1 MSIKL
6 AVLFGGQ
13 SNEHPVS
20 LMSATSVLNNLD
32 KKYDLYM
39 VGITR
44 NGCWLHYT
52 GPFDDIETG
61 EWENNEDN
69 VEVLL
74 STNPEHHGFYELNS
88 GRYVYVHVIMP
99 ILHGRNGEDG
109 TIQGLCQ
116 LANIPC
122 VSCDI
127 TSSTLAM
134 DKEFTHIIAESYG
147 VPMAKYVALHRR
159 DYHNPDELYDK
170 LVETLGLP
178 FYVKP
183 SKEGSSFGAHK
194 ISNHNDFV
202 KGFDDAFK
210 YDDKILAEE
219 FISGTEVGC
228 GILGDDTVGEVF
240 EIVVETEMYGYAEKY
255 DGYKTTIYVPS
266 INLNQ
271 EQMDEV
277 KRLSKIVYKALGCNV
292 LGRADFFASDRIVFN
307 EINLIPGFTS
317 HSLYP
322 ASFKG
327 AGVDYTTLLNNLIDI
342 TLKRGQHE

>member
-13 SNEHPVS
+13 SHEHPVS
-20 LMSATSVLNNLD
+20 LMSVTSVLNNLD
-32 KKYDLYM
+32 KKYDVYM
-39 VGITR
+39 VGITAS
-44 NGCWLHYT
+44 GCWYHYS
-52 GPFDDIETG
+52 GPVSDIENG
-61 EWENNEDN
+61 DWEKHPDN
-69 VEVLL
+69 TEIIL
-74 STNPEHHGFYELNS
+74 STNPEHHGFYEIENNK
-88 GRYVYVHVIMP
+88 YVYVHVVLP

-122 VSCDI
+122 VSCDL
-127 TSSTLAM
+127 TSSAMAM
-134 DKEFTHIIAESYG
+134 DKEFTHLIAESYG

-159 DYHNPDELYDK
+159 DYHNPDELYDR
-170 LVETLGLP
+170 LVKMLGLP

-194 ISNHNDFV
+194 ISNHEDFV

-228 GILGDDTVGEVF
+228 GIMGDDTVGEVF

-255 DGYKTTIYVPS
+255 DGYKTNIYVPTK
-266 INLNQ
+266 NLSKEQ
-271 EQMDEV
+271 EEEV
-277 KRLSKIVYKALGCNV
+277 KRLSKVVYKALGCDV
-292 LGRADFFASDRIVFN
+292 LGRADFFASDRIIFN

-327 AGVDYTTLLNNLIDI
+327 AGMDYTTLLNNLIDI
-342 TLKRGQHE
+342 ALKRGTNE